1 MTGPAQSRVIF
12 VIERQV
18 MSYWLQ
24 ESIFMLLQLKQILNP
39 MQVKEILAALQTSDW
54 QDGRQTAGH
63 AARQQ
68 KLNFQ
73 LDERSPLA
81 VELGNAILQLLGG
94 REDFMAAALPAK
106 IYPPMFNCYRD
117 GGEFGYHIDNAI
129 RQVPG
134 TPVKI
139 RTDLSMTLFISD
151 PADYVGGELIIEDT
165 FGTQSIKLS
174 AGDMV
179 LYPSTS
185 LHRVAPVTEGQ
196 RISAFFWLQS
206 LVRDN
211 EQRRTLYQLDQSIQG
226 LRRNRADATQAD
238 AAHIDRLIGV
248 YHNLLRQWSQTN

>member
-1 MTGPAQSRVIF
+1 
-12 VIERQV
+12 
-18 MSYWLQ
+18 
-24 ESIFMLLQLKQILNP
+24 MLLHLKQILNP
-39 MQVKEILAALQTSDW
+39 VQVREIRTALQASDW
-54 QDGRQTAGH
+54 QDGKLTAGH
-63 AARQQ
+63 AARRQ
-68 KLNFQ
+68 KSNLQ

-81 VELGNAILQLLGG
+81 VELGNALLQILGG

-106 IYPPMFNCYRD
+106 IYPPMFNCYCD

-139 RTDLSMTLFISD
+139 RTDLSMTLFLSE
-151 PADYVGGELIIEDT
+151 PQDYEGGELVIEDT
-165 FGTQSIKLS
+165 FGTQCIKLA

-179 LYPSTS
+179 LYPSSS
-185 LHRVAPVTEGQ
+185 LHRVTPVTKGQ

-226 LRRNRADATQAD
+226 LRRNRIEDAQAD
-238 AAHIDRLIGV
+238 AEHIERLIGV
-248 YHNLLRQWSQTN
+248 YHNLLRQGSQTN